1 MASVSD
7 MIKLAVSTAV
17 SNAAKTAASTR
28 SSKTSSSS
36 KSTASSGSKS
46 SSSGYYDPNKD
57 YSKELQRTDLTSAQR
72 TQLESE
78 RQNKIN
84 DKYGGVEPNM
94 TGSDK
99 TYSQSY
105 GSQSSRD
112 RDIQTISKPGGT
124 LYYDDGRAA
133 VTNTGKAWQEGV
145 DYSAEAAK
153 YAAMGDWDG
162 VNDVL
167 MRRAAKMQD
176 TGSTGGGK
184 SNLELWKEL
193 NDRYNG
199 PSAGVSLA
207 DMQAGAERAYG
218 PGGQYGSGYG
228 DETQIPSNQSTGNQ
242 LYGTTGYGSFED
254 FLADTGYDQYAAET
268 QAAIKAAVQNAI
280 NGYRDQIDTTNQDT
294 DELARQAYIAKMLG
308 QKNLDQQLSAN
319 GYAGGMADSQ
329 RIATE
334 TNYQNQLN
342 ELEKQ
347 RQATVKELESAITN
361 AQLTGDMQTAQELAS
376 YLQQIQGQWVNYVQ
390 NQQQM
395 AQQDY
400 WNQKQL
406 DNNDY
411 WNQKNMENDN
421 YWNQQSVNAQN
432 QESAYTRALQLLDAG
447 FMPDDETLTAAG
459 ISRNEAQNYVNQPQA
474 QNVQYAT
481 PAAGNS
487 GGSTVRGGGYNNG
500 SLTTSQVKQLQQAL
514 GVTADGLW
522 GSKSTAAAGGMTADQ
537 AWAAYQNQTKTANAG
552 MNASYFNAFMQS
564 MVAQMSAGK
573 MQAAQANIE
582 ANWDKL
588 SESQKEQLIALTQ
601 RYS

>member
-1 MASVSD
+1 MASSTT
-7 MIKLAVSTAV
+7 KRAVNTS
-17 SNAAKTAASTR
+17 AK
-28 SSKTSSSS
+28 
-36 KSTASSGSKS
+36 SSGSSSGKS

-57 YSKELQRTDLTSAQR
+57 YSKELQRTDLSSSQRAQME
-72 TQLESE
+72 TE

-94 TGSDK
+94 TGSNK
-99 TYSQSY
+99 TFSETY

-112 RDIQTISKPGGT
+112 MDNQIISQPGGT

-133 VTNTGKAWQEGV
+133 VTNTGKAWQSGV
-145 DYSAEAAK
+145 DYSLEAEK

-167 MRRAAKMQD
+167 MRRDAKMKD
-176 TGSTGGGK
+176 TGSTGNGK

-199 PSAGVSLA
+199 PSDGVSLA
-207 DMQAGAERAYG
+207 EMQAGAERAYG
-218 PGGQYGSGYG
+218 PGGQHGSGY
-228 DETQIPSNQSTGNQ
+228 E
-242 LYGTTGYGSFED
+242 YGTQNQVNQPQVTQPAGGQPSGTEGYGSFED
-254 FLADTGYDQYAAET
+254 FLAGTGYDQYAAET
-268 QAAIKAAVQNAI
+268 QAAIKAAVEKAI
-280 NGYRDQIDTTNQDT
+280 NGYRDQIDTTNNDT
-294 DELARQAYIAKMLG
+294 AELARQAYINKMLG
-308 QKNLDQQLSAN
+308 QKNLSQQLSAN

-361 AQLTGDMQTAQELAS
+361 AQLTGDMQTAQELSS

-395 AQQDY
+395 AQQNY
-400 WNQKQL
+400 WNQQQL
-406 DNNDY
+406 DNQNY

-421 YWNQQSVNAQN
+421 YWNQQSMNAQN
-432 QESAYTRALQLLDAG
+432 TENAYSRALKLLNAG

-459 ISRNEAQNYVNQPQA
+459 ISRNEAQNFVNQLNGQTVQQA
-474 QNVQYAT
+474 VQQAVRKAT
-481 PAAGNS
+481 
-487 GGSTVRGGGYNNG
+487 GGGYNNG
-500 SLTTSQVKQLQQAL
+500 SLTSSQVQELQNNL
-514 GVTADGLW
+514 GVKADGMW
-522 GSKSTAAAGGMTADQ
+522 GSESKAAAGGMTADQ
-537 AWAAYQNQTKTANAG
+537 AWAAYQNQTNASNAG

-573 MQAAQANIE
+573 MQAAQANIQ

-588 SESQKEQLIALTQ
+588 SDSQKEQLIALTQ
-601 RYS
+601 KYS